1 MVRARID
8 QQGILPTFVLRG
20 RGGEV
25 FDSVDLKKKKKSLA
39 LFLLSQPASSFLA
52 KLEDAVVDMRERGA
66 EVVVVCPC
74 GTDRLE
80 ELHRTHRLTSVL
92 LADEERELFN
102 RCLEAATDEPAC
114 ALFVADRSGT
124 VYFRCAG
131 DGPAA
136 LPSWDDIK
144 KAITFVESQYT
155 TPK

>member
-1 MVRARID
+1 MARARID
-8 QQGILPTFVLRG
+8 QQGVLPSFTLRG

-25 FDSVDLKKKKKSLA
+25 FDSVDLRKKKSLA
-39 LFLLSQPASSFLA
+39 LFLLSQPASSFLV
-52 KLEDAVVDMRERGA
+52 KLEDAVRDLRECGA

-74 GTDRLE
+74 GIDRLE
-80 ELHRTHRLTSVL
+80 ELHRAHRLTSVL
-92 LADEERELFN
+92 LADEEREVFD
-102 RCLEAATDEPAC
+102 RCLEAPADESAC

-144 KAITFVESQYT
+144 KAVAFVESQYT
-155 TPK
+155 VPK